1 MGLIQSLLSL
11 GVIIFRFY
19 IIIRTGILLY
29 RAYNLDNLDNIEIP
43 NELILFICY
52 MIFEMYIFKTFE
64 NNEQINLDSE
74 K

>member
-1 MGLIQSLLSL
+1 MSLIQSLLSL
-11 GVIIFRFY
+11 GVIVFRFY
-19 IIIRTGILLY
+19 IIIRTAILLY
-29 RAYNLDNLDNIEIP
+29 RSYNLDSVEIP

-52 MIFEMYIFKTFE
+52 MIFEMYVFKTFE

>member
-29 RAYNLDNLDNIEIP
+29 RAYNLDNIEIP

-64 NNEQINLDSE
+64 NNEQITLDSE